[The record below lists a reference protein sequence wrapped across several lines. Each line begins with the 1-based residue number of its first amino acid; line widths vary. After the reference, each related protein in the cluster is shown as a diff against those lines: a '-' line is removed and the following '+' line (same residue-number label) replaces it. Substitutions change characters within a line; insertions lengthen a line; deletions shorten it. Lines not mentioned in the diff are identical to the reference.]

1 MNRNGFL
8 RMEGGSNMVDF
19 GNDWDTVLRGEF
31 EKEYY
36 LRLRDFLKEE
46 YFNRNNYDIYPS
58 MYDIF
63 NAMKATPYSR
73 VKAVLLGQDP
83 YHGPGQAHG
92 MCFSVKKGVKSPPSL
107 QNIFKELNDD
117 LGCEIPSHG
126 CLESWA
132 EQGILLLNTILT
144 VRAGQPG
151 SHKGKGWEIF
161 TDTVIRKLNEREQP
175 MVYLLWGA
183 NARSKKE
190 LITNPRHLILEAAH
204 PSPFSARNGFF
215 GCRHFSKTN
224 SFLQENGIE
233 PIDWQIR

>member
-1 MNRNGFL
+1 
-8 RMEGGSNMVDF
+8 MVDF
-19 GNDWDTVLRGEF
+19 GNDWNEVLRGEF

-46 YFNRNNYDIYPS
+46 YFNRNKYDIYPS

-63 NAMKATPYSR
+63 NAMKATPYNS
-73 VKAVLLGQDP
+73 VKAVILGQDP

-117 LGCEIPSHG
+117 LGCEIPLHG

-161 TDTVIRKLNEREQP
+161 TDTVIRKLNDREQP

-224 SFLQENGIE
+224 SFLQANGIE